1 MNDRERK
8 TLLIVW
14 HSRTGTARQMKDAAV
29 RGALAVLDELRA
41 REALEINVR
50 AAEQAGAE
58 DVLGADGYLFC
69 APENL
74 ATLSGA
80 MKEFFDRAYYAALDR
95 VNGRPYALMISAGT
109 DGTGAVRLA
118 ERICA
123 GWRLRAVAPAL
134 IARTGA
140 DTPETIAAPKTLA
153 PSDQAACETLGGTLA
168 ALLV

>member
-1 MNDRERK
+1 MSGSAK

-14 HSRTGTARQMKDAAV
+14 HSRTGTARQMKDAALG
-29 RGALAVLDELRA
+29 GALAVLDELQA
-41 REALEINVR
+41 REALDITVR
-50 AAEQAGAE
+50 AADQASAD
-58 DVLGADGYLFC
+58 DVLRADGYLFC

-80 MKEFFDRAYYAALDR
+80 MKEFFDRTYYAALDR
-95 VNGRPYALMISAGT
+95 INGRPYALMISAGT
-109 DGTGAVRLA
+109 DGTGAVRLV

-123 GWRLRAVAPAL
+123 GWRLRAAAPAF

-153 PSDQAACETLGGTLA
+153 PGDRASCETLGGTLA